1 MDNDLARRLVAAAI
15 DAAEDSDRIDT
26 GHTTQWQ
33 AGYVAG
39 LLAAVELALKGA
51 QEQQDR

>member
-1 MDNDLARRLVAAAI
+1 MGNDLARRLVAAAI
-15 DAAEDSDRIDT
+15 DAAEDADRIDT

-39 LLAAVELALKGA
+39 LLAAVELALKGP